1 MDNNKLLYIYNN
13 INDIKNHNDIIKYIK
28 YKNIKYTLNNN
39 GFFVNIS
46 CLSDEHVTNIYN
58 IIRYCINNMD
68 NDNTYIDKRKQLILD
83 NINNNNKSNVVNN
96 IISLNEFSEEQQQII
111 NHSKQFKI

>member
-1 MDNNKLLYIYNN
+1 MNNDKLLYIYNN
-13 INDIKNHNDIIKYIK
+13 INNIENHNDIINYIK

-46 CLSDEHVTNIYN
+46 CLSDDHINNIYN
-58 IIRYCINNMD
+58 IIKYCINNMD

-83 NINNNNKSNVVNN
+83 NIKNNKKNIVND
-96 IISLNEFSEEQQQII
+96 IISLDNFSEEQQLII
-111 NHSKQFKI
+111 NHSKKYKI